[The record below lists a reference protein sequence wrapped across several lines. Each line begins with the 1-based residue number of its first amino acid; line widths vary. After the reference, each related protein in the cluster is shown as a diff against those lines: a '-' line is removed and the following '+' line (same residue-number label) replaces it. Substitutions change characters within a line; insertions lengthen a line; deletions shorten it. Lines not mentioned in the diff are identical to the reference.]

1 MSREDDLELQLRSF
15 GDTLRQQVGEPIAPS
30 SPSGR
35 PDVDGRPARTDRR
48 RWAALAAAAA
58 VVALVVGLLALVQD
72 GDEAD
77 APVATQ
83 PTTPSTTITSST
95 TVQPATPELSLIDH
109 VVLVDGEAV
118 GEPWTTGVAS
128 TSDELTELWGDLG
141 LQGAAPAVD
150 FTNDVVLYFNPAESG
165 SCRFGPLDGVAH
177 DPATGR
183 VFPVL
188 PYEDPA
194 ADVIDGERI
203 CTSDAN
209 PHAILVQVVRTDL
222 PTTDFVVWVNGFDPP
237 ANVLNRVTRVAAG
250 ELLTSPTDATT
261 TTDVTEP
268 RSSAALG
275 ALDFNLDSDPLRNPS
290 LFGYSALTEVDDAA
304 LVDDVS
310 EALGDPDDD
319 TGWIPMPEEFA
330 CTGAVVY
337 RSLLWAD
344 VRFVLARSDGPGI
357 TYVAA
362 WSVGDTALAYSPAL
376 AVEITEPS
384 GITTADGI
392 GLGSSADQLEDV
404 DWAQSMRQ
412 GNQFFGLAGT
422 GPVVFQLNPADQ
434 VAAMSY
440 EQNDC

>member
-1 MSREDDLELQLRSF
+1 MSREDDLERQLKSF
-15 GDTLRQQVGEPIAPS
+15 GDTLRQQVGEPIAPIR
-30 SPSGR
+30 PSGR
-35 PDVDGRPARTDRR
+35 PDVDGPPARTDRR

-83 PTTPSTTITSST
+83 PTTLNSTIASST
-95 TVQPATPELSLIDH
+95 TVQPAPPELSLIDH

-118 GEPWTTGVAS
+118 GEPWTTGVAN
-128 TSDELTELWGDLG
+128 TSDELTELWGGLG
-141 LQGAAPAVD
+141 LPGAAPAVD

-177 DPATGR
+177 DPVTGR
-183 VFPVL
+183 LFPVL
-188 PYEDPA
+188 RGVDPGS
-194 ADVIDGERI
+194 GESGGGT
-203 CTSDAN
+203 CTADAN
-209 PHAILVQVVRTDL
+209 PHAIVVLVARRDL
-222 PTTDFVVWVNGFDPP
+222 PPTDFVVWVNGFDPP
-237 ANVLNRVTRVAAG
+237 ANVLNGVTRVAAG

-268 RSSAALG
+268 RSSAAVG
-275 ALDFNLDSDPLRNPS
+275 ALDFNLDSDPPRNPS

-319 TGWIPMPEEFA
+319 TGWIPMPDEFA

-376 AVEITEPS
+376 AVQITEPS

-404 DWAQSMRQ
+404 DWAQFMRQ
-412 GNQFFGLAGT
+412 GNQFFGLAGN

-434 VAAMSY
+434 VIAMSY